1 MNIFFCFL
9 IRQKIY
15 CFKFLKMSP
24 AKLSS
29 LQTEEKLF
37 SSSYLFTLIL
47 NKQQVIQ
54 CVNPNLSQMLEFASA
69 KLIGSNFSNYIFPDD
84 FSKYQILLEKA
95 LSENKR
101 SFTVDLRILR
111 GDGKDFEWSKWEFFL
126 RYSRKKLADL
136 TGIGHKTGT
145 PDDENNQA
153 MILLEKQK
161 KILNNLTFNQSH
173 DMRARLANI
182 LGILE
187 IIEHEKN
194 FAGNGNLLQMLK
206 SEAEKLD
213 NTLKESIAQ
222 FVNFNIYKEEK

>member
-1 MNIFFCFL
+1 MN
-9 IRQKIY
+9 
-15 CFKFLKMSP
+15 P
-24 AKLSS
+24 DKLSS

-47 NKQQVIQ
+47 DKQQVIQ

-84 FSKYQILLEKA
+84 FSKYQFLLEKT

-126 RYSRKKLADL
+126 RYSEKKMGDI
-136 TGIGHKTGT
+136 TGIGHQTRT
-145 PDDENNQA
+145 PDDERNQT
-153 MILLEKQK
+153 MLMLQKQK
-161 KILNNLTFNQSH
+161 ELLNQLIFNRSH
-173 DMRARLANI
+173 DMRAKLANI

-187 IIEHEKN
+187 LMEHEKS
-194 FAGNGNLLQMLK
+194 FDHNGNLLQMLK

-213 NTLKESIAQ
+213 NTLKKSIAQ